1 MNNRTK
7 SLKNIAYSALGEGMA
22 VVCGLI
28 LPRLWA
34 VSYGSEVNGLLTS
47 LNQFLTY
54 LVLFEAGVG
63 AATVQALYKPVALQD
78 WKKISSV
85 LAATKYYYR
94 RTGFCYLVG
103 IILLSAV
110 YPFIADSTLSYWV
123 VVGAVFFSGIGNVVN
138 FWFKGKYT
146 YLLRTDGK
154 LYILT
159 NLTTTVLVLNSIS
172 KVVLILLDTNIVLIL
187 AVSFLIQCLETVFV
201 LWYIKKHYPDLDL
214 NEEPDYQAISQKNY
228 VVMHQISSLI
238 FYNTDVMILTVL
250 CDLRVVSVYS
260 MFKMVT
266 SHLQKLIDIPFNSL
280 SFSLGQTFHLD
291 RELFL
296 KRIDLTESMNSALV
310 YGTFSVALFL
320 FLPFMRL
327 YTEGITDIN
336 YVDPYLA
343 ILFVLCALLDQ
354 SRRPLLSV
362 VDYAGHFQK
371 TLPYTVVEAAIN
383 LITSIVGAYWLGIYG
398 VLLGTVAALLYRTNQ
413 VFFYS
418 NRKILGRSAKT
429 TYGIYFVNIVLFVVT
444 QLLFRQLFGTYEI
457 TSYFRFAY
465 VGFCCV
471 IVSLTVMFLGHIL
484 LLPHCRAWAAS
495 LLRRGKHE
503 K

>member
-47 LNQFLTY
+47 LSQFLTY
-54 LVLFEAGVG
+54 LILFEAGVG

-94 RTGFCYLVG
+94 KTGFCYLAG
-103 IILLSAV
+103 IILLSVV
-110 YPFIADSTLSYWV
+110 YPFIADSSLSYWV
-123 VVGAVFFSGIGNVVN
+123 IVGAVFFSGIGNVVN

-201 LWYIKKHYPDLDL
+201 LWYIKKHYPHLDL
-214 NEEPDYQAISQKNY
+214 SEEPDYQAISQKNY

-238 FYNTDVMILTVL
+238 FYNTDVLILTVL
-250 CDLRVVSVYS
+250 CDLRVVSVYA

-280 SFSLGQTFHLD
+280 SFSLGQTFHVD
-291 RELFL
+291 RKLFL

-310 YGTFSVALFL
+310 YGMFSVALFL

-327 YTEGITDIN
+327 YTAGITDIN

-371 TLPYTVVEAAIN
+371 TLPYTVAEASIN

-429 TYGIYFVNIVLFVVT
+429 TYSIYAVNIILFVVT
-444 QLLFRQLFGTYEI
+444 QLIFRQLFGAYEI
-457 TSYFRFAY
+457 TSYFKFAY

-471 IVSLTVMFLGHIL
+471 VVSLIVMFLGHFL
-484 LLPHCRAWAAS
+484 LLPHCRTWAIS
-495 LLRRGKHE
+495 VLRSRKH
-503 K
+503 

>member
-7 SLKNIAYSALGEGMA
+7 SLKNILYSALGEGMA

-34 VSYGSEVNGLLTS
+34 VSYGSEVNGLLSS
-47 LNQFLTY
+47 LSQFLTY
-54 LVLFEAGVG
+54 LYLFEAGVG

-78 WKKISSV
+78 WKEISSV

-94 RTGFCYLVG
+94 KTGACYLVG
-103 IILLSAV
+103 IILLSVV

-123 VVGAVFFSGIGNVVN
+123 IVGAVFFSGIGNVVN

-159 NLTTTVLVLNSIS
+159 NLTTIVLVLTSIS
-172 KVVLILLDTNIVLIL
+172 KIILILLDTNIVLIL
-187 AVSFLIQCLETVFV
+187 IVSFLIQCLETVFV
-201 LWYIKKHYPDLDL
+201 LWYIKKHYPDLNL
-214 NEEPDYQAISQKNY
+214 NEEPNYQAISQKNY

-280 SFSLGQTFHLD
+280 SFSLGQTFHVD
-291 RELFL
+291 RKLFI
-296 KRIDLTESMNSALV
+296 KQIDLVESMNSGLV
-310 YGTFSVALFL
+310 YGLFSVALFL
-320 FLPFMRL
+320 FLPFMQL
-327 YTEGITDIN
+327 YTAGITDIN

-343 ILFVLCALLDQ
+343 ILFVVCSLLDQ
-354 SRRPLLSV
+354 SRRPMLSV

-371 TLPYTVVEAAIN
+371 TLPYTVAEAAIN

-413 VFFYS
+413 VLFYS

-429 TYGIYFVNIVLFVVT
+429 TYSIYLVNILLFAAT
-444 QLLFRQLFGTYEI
+444 QLIFKWLFGGFEI
-457 TSYFRFAY
+457 TSYLEFAC
-465 VGFCCV
+465 VGFCCA
-471 IVSLTVMFLGHIL
+471 IVALVVMFIGQFL
-484 LLPHCRAWAAS
+484 LLPHCRTWAVS
-495 LLRRGKHE
+495 ILRNRKR
-503 K
+503 